1 MGQGGTRVVRETRAP
16 TPPLPSAELSSVDAS
31 TFSPSETSRTWRPTW
46 SGTLAEASLPVD
58 DRELDE
64 LVRCGIDSV
73 YRVER
78 ALPPERP
85 LAPVLDTAL
94 QEHLVDR
101 WHSLHAERGDV
112 AAAAVA

>member
-1 MGQGGTRVVRETRAP
+1 MEAYVV
-16 TPPLPSAELSSVDAS
+16 
-31 TFSPSETSRTWRPTW
+31 
-46 SGTLAEASLPVD
+46 GTLAATSLPVD
-58 DRELDE
+58 DRARDE

-94 QEHLVDR
+94 HDHLVDR
-101 WHSLHAERGDV
+101 WHSLQAERGDV
-112 AAAAVA
+112 AAQAVA

>member
-1 MGQGGTRVVRETRAP
+1 MV
-16 TPPLPSAELSSVDAS
+16 
-31 TFSPSETSRTWRPTW
+31 
-46 SGTLAEASLPVD
+46 GTLAATSLPVD
-58 DRELDE
+58 DRELNE

-94 QEHLVDR
+94 HDHLVDR
-101 WHSLHAERGDV
+101 WHSLHAERDV
-112 AAAAVA
+112 TATAVA